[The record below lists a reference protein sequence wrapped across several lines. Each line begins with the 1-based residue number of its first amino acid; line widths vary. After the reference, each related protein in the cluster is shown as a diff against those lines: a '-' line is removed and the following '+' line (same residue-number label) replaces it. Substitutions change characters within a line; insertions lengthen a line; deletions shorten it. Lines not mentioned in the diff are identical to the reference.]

1 MKNDRLKVFLGDLS
15 YINNQNKYNLFVPLN
30 IGYIASYAK
39 KLFKRDIEI
48 TLFKDPQQILDEIRN
63 QRPAVLGL
71 SFYYWNTALNHAVVK
86 ETREIL
92 GENNVTI
99 VWGGPSVDSDIS
111 QQGHLFERFPEV
123 DAFITNEGELGFAN
137 IIGRRL
143 SDDISI
149 MWNNPIDGVV
159 FKENDHLVSGADV
172 GLSLDLDLL
181 ESPYLTGLMDPFLGG
196 EFMATLQTS
205 RFCPYTCTFCVSGK
219 NVGKLRGFPLEQV
232 TEEIAF
238 ISRHYKD
245 KPHLPMHIVDENFG
259 ILKRDEEISDF
270 ILQSSK
276 AKGYPKGMFFYN
288 DKRFGET
295 AKKVIGNLGNMT
307 LYGMALSL
315 QTENPETL
323 KEIKRRNLT
332 PEQIDEAIEWAS
344 SKDLNSTTELIFGLP
359 YETRESFIKLLNNAL
374 ERGFDSILVN
384 NLFIVDG
391 IEMAREGYREKHQLQ
406 TRFRPTNSNQ
416 GYIGETF
423 CSEYEEVV
431 VGTNCFSIE
440 DFKFM
445 RLLNFMF
452 YVIFS
457 LGFNKWF
464 FQYIRHLGVP
474 LADYLESFISPS
486 KNDKAS
492 AGWMAFIEGFEKD
505 AMGELFDSPEE
516 VREHCYKIFKE
527 NGNQV
532 GPPAL
537 LNIRHG
543 AQLIYLESDWLSTAL
558 INTLEQFIS
567 RKKNE
572 EVFQTVEFL
581 LDLCEKERV
590 DLNGTRSPAP
600 ITSEFDLI
608 SWKRDKFQKP
618 LDEYRIEP
626 KVLYFIE
633 NPELSVKLPEF
644 KKSFA
649 EIDAKGFYFN
659 ALQFIVPRTQ
669 LLYILS
675 HNTKILQEKLAIE
688 HDSVECVGEV

>member
-1 MKNDRLKVFLGDLS
+1 MKSDRLKVFLGDLS
-15 YINNQNKYNLFVPLN
+15 YINNQSKFSLFVPLN
-30 IGYIASYAK
+30 IGYIASYVK
-39 KLFKRDIEI
+39 KLYNKDVEV
-48 TLFKDPQQILDEIRN
+48 TLFKDPQQILEEIRS
-63 QRPAVLGL
+63 QKPAVLGL
-71 SFYYWNTALNHAVVK
+71 SFYYWNTALNNAVVK

-92 GENNVTI
+92 GDNVTI
-99 VWGGPSVDSDIS
+99 IWGGPSVDSDIS
-111 QQGHLFERFPEV
+111 QQGHLFERYPEV

-143 SDDISI
+143 SDDIST

-159 FKENDHLVSGADV
+159 FKEKGQLVSGADV

-196 EFMATLQTS
+196 DFMAALQTS

-259 ILKRDEEISDF
+259 ILKRDEEISDY

-276 AKGYPKGMFFYN
+276 ANGYPKGMFFYN

-332 PEQIDEAIEWAS
+332 PKQIDEAIEWAS
-344 SKDLNSTTELIFGLP
+344 SKNLNSTTELIFGLP
-359 YETRESFIKLLNNAL
+359 YETRESFVQLLNNAL
-374 ERGFDSILVN
+374 KRGFDSILIN

-416 GYIGETF
+416 GYIGKTF
-423 CSEYEEVV
+423 CGEFEEVV
-431 VGTNCFSIE
+431 VGTNCFSFE

-452 YVIFS
+452 YAIFT

-474 LADYLESFISPS
+474 LVNYLESFVSPS
-486 KNDKAS
+486 KNGKAS
-492 AGWMAFIEGFEKD
+492 AGRTAFFERFEKD
-505 AMGELFDSPEE
+505 TMGELFDSPEE

-527 NGNQV
+527 NDNQV
-532 GPPAL
+532 GQPAS

-543 AQLIYLESDWLSTAL
+543 AQLIYLESGWLSADL
-558 INTLEQFIS
+558 VNTLEQFIS
-567 RKKNE
+567 REKNE
-572 EVFQTVEFL
+572 KVFQTVELL
-581 LDLCEKERV
+581 LDLCQKERV
-590 DLNGTRSPAP
+590 DLNGNRLPDP

-608 SWKRDKFQKP
+608 SWKKDKFKKP
-618 LDEYRIEP
+618 LDQYKMEL
-626 KVLYFIE
+626 KKLYFIE
-633 NPELSVKLPEF
+633 NPELFVKLPGF
-644 KKSFA
+644 KKSFSNM
-649 EIDAKGFYFN
+649 DANGFYFN
-659 ALQFIVPRTQ
+659 ALSFIVPRTQ
-669 LLYILS
+669 LLYDLS
-675 HNTKILQEKLAIE
+675 YNATNLQEKLEIE
-688 HDSVECVGEV
+688 HNSVGA